1 MNSISKLNINKRISA
16 RIYCAAVFITFLVL
30 FTGCSSTGHYE
41 KAMDHLKN
49 KHYPEAIAEFQKIN
63 ASEKDYRLA
72 QSKIA
77 YVQGLQAFNDSLF
90 SAAEIQ
96 LARVTGDDEFY
107 HEAQLMIDKINQ
119 RRLSSFTP
127 NTDTL
132 IIREEEIGSKGE
144 EKKQDKVKVE
154 VETDADLTK
163 KFIKQETELI
173 EKFESLY
180 QSSYTASVE
189 SKSNYLSNMK
199 SVASRLNALDYGA
212 KEKDAEALELKQK
225 ATTWMNKRIDF
236 VNQLIKD
243 KAIKESNT
251 SRSLKE
257 EGDKLYYGVTQQ
269 MKKVK

>member
-1 MNSISKLNINKRISA
+1 MNSISELNICKRISA
-16 RIYCAAVFITFLVL
+16 RIYGAAVFITFLVL
-30 FTGCSSTGHYE
+30 FAGCSSTGHYE
-41 KAMDHLKN
+41 KGMELLKDRQ
-49 KHYPEAIAEFQKIN
+49 YPEAISEFQKID
-63 ASEKDYRLA
+63 AGEKDFRLA

-77 YVQGLQAFNDSLF
+77 YIQGLQAFNDSLF
-90 SAAEIQ
+90 SAAEVQ
-96 LARVTGDDEFY
+96 LVRVTNDDEFY
-107 HEAQLMIDKINQ
+107 HESQLMLDKITKRKND
-119 RRLSSFTP
+119 LYIP
-127 NTDTL
+127 KTDTL
-132 IIREEEIGSKGE
+132 VIREEEQGSKGK
-144 EKKQDKVKVE
+144 EKTDDKVKVE

-180 QSSYTASVE
+180 QSAYTASVE

-225 ATTWMNKRIDF
+225 ATAWMNKRIDF

-257 EGDKLYYGVTQQ
+257 EGDKLYFGVTQQ